1 MSLAQA
7 FPAEEVT
14 LIIIIIVFDHHC
26 EEEEDEHDIGKSMRS
41 DHQWCEKMLIFVL
54 TFLGENLIVKTFHCY
69 ICKFE
74 IVVGCNSN
82 LFVGSESESI

>member
-14 LIIIIIVFDHHC
+14 LIIIIIIVFDHHC
-26 EEEEDEHDIGKSMRS
+26 EKDEHDIGKSMRS
-41 DHQWCEKMLIFVL
+41 DHQWCEKRSIFVL
-54 TFLGENLIVKTFHCY
+54 IFLGENLIVKTFHCY

-82 LFVGSESESI
+82 LFVGSELI